1 MSNSHNGIAA
11 RFQFNVN
18 TSKTG
23 IINVLVCPRNLL
35 PLSIKNYKM
44 KRLTKI
50 TNRRSCFCSKRNN
63 IKLHNV

>member
-50 TNRRSCFCSKRNN
+50 TN
-63 IKLHNV
+63 